1 MPLTKSFEARF
12 LDRLPH
18 WLTREGGWG
27 EKWGLILGRFFDLVS
42 GEGGL
47 FHEATRAR
55 FISRAPSDAIPYAA
69 SDTAVPRF
77 IAGDS
82 EGEIRTRIADAWGFH
97 SRVGREAGVDEVME
111 VLGFDPAETFVVD
124 ISLGESWCHESGWWS
139 TWYIVSRNP
148 LDWTTTSDDWDAGGP
163 TWDTDPVECW
173 DFTCDP
179 ATFTQLGPFLW
190 KYKWAHSFPLGVV
203 TVFGDG
209 QLWDE
214 GLWNGGTWDGDAD
227 DWDEDQAT
235 TTVAAFPV
243 AGLWDG
249 DVRPTTDTFSATGSW
264 DAEADTGATWASD
277 SP

>member
-1 MPLTKSFEARF
+1 MPLTKTLEERF
-12 LDRLPH
+12 LERLPH
-18 WLTREGGWG
+18 WLTTEGGWG
-27 EKWGLILGRFFDLVS
+27 EKWGAIIGRFLDAVS
-42 GEGGL
+42 GDGGL

-69 SDTAVPRF
+69 SDAAVPRF
-77 IAGDS
+77 IAGDT
-82 EGEIRTRIADAWGFH
+82 EGEIRARIADACGFH
-97 SRVGREAGVDEVME
+97 SRVGRDVGAQEVME
-111 VLGFDPAETFVVD
+111 ILGFDPAETFVVD

-139 TWYIVSRNP
+139 SWYIVSRNP
-148 LDWTTTSDDWDAGGP
+148 LEWTTTSDLWDASP
-163 TWDTDPVECW
+163 LTWDEGAECW

-209 QLWDE
+209 ELWDE
-214 GLWNGGTWDGDAD
+214 GLWNGGTWDGDSD

-243 AGLWDG
+243 SGLWDG
-249 DVRPTTDTFSATGSW
+249 DLRPNDETHDSTGTW
-264 DAEADTGATWASD
+264 DQEADSGATWASD